1 MHIYFEKL
9 SIFRLFFF
17 LVRRKYKNTPIR
29 FIYYF
34 DSSLSG
40 HFLSLTV
47 QKFTTIKI
55 IRLNFKMK
63 DVRDQN
69 DELIRLRICRED
81 IKIFSEFLHL
91 DPFLKKVI
99 NDPESSD
106 RYKNYIFKGIIE
118 GEISIRNSIYR
129 SLYLIQV
136 VSWHM
141 KSRKTNQSYFF
152 AEKRPWHNH
161 LEKLSL
167 EQNIN
172 LVAHRS
178 IIFQFTF
185 FLISRLRLK
194 NFPKL
199 YLILKDLKYRR
210 FSKDFISKDNTLY
223 LEGRAGLNFQKNA
236 SNSDFFWEI
245 QSKFKRSRIIYRYSS
260 QKEKIALENN
270 GVGAISG
277 SCSIKD
283 IIKVR
288 KINTLPKQ
296 DWFSTESL
304 QLNSLSNEFNNQF
317 NYWKSLFLKHNTKVF
332 FSWYKFNKD
341 HIAVSEA
348 IRDVGGISILW
359 QIALNSIQDK
369 LCMTDADILFSY
381 SSHCAAIDT
390 KIGSK
395 FKYNLLSG
403 YPGDYAFNLTN
414 DFSSKLKA
422 TLIKNGAK
430 LIVCVLDEN
439 SLDDDR
445 WHTGHELQR
454 ENYSFML
461 EEVLRNPSLGV
472 IFKPKKSINLRRR
485 LGNSI
490 SNLIDKAKKTGRCF
504 VFEETIGHTVL
515 ATPVIAAQAA
525 DLCIHGHLC
534 AGTAAVETALSGVP
548 TILVDRESSSVSILK
563 KLPEGKIIFR
573 KWPEVIQALKYNN
586 IEEFKK
592 INLYGW
598 EEILNK
604 LDPFRDGLGAQRI
617 GNFTESIFE
626 EFNKGNHRDKAMEL
640 ATEKY
645 ADTWGEDKVIIN
657 K

>member
-1 MHIYFEKL
+1 MYIYFEKL

-17 LVRRKYKNTPIR
+17 LARRKHKNIPVR

-40 HFLSLTV
+40 NFLSLTI
-47 QKFTTIKI
+47 QRLTNIKI

-81 IKIFSEFLHL
+81 IKTFSKLLHL
-91 DPFLKKVI
+91 DPLFKKEI

-106 RYKNYIFKGIIE
+106 RYKSYIFKGIIE
-118 GEISIRNSIYR
+118 GEISIKNSIYR

-141 KSRKTNQSYFF
+141 KSRKIYQSDFCT
-152 AEKRPWHNH
+152 EKRPWHNH
-161 LEKLSL
+161 LDKLSL
-167 EQNIN
+167 KQNIN
-172 LVAHRS
+172 LVAYRS
-178 IIFQFTF
+178 SIFEFTY
-185 FLISRLRLK
+185 FLVSHLRLK

-199 YLILKDLKYRR
+199 HLFLKDLKYRR
-210 FSKDFISKDNTLY
+210 FSKDFISQENTLY
-223 LEGRAGLNFQKNA
+223 LEGRGNLNFQKNVN
-236 SNSDFFWEI
+236 NSDFFWEI
-245 QSKFKRSRIIYRYSS
+245 QSNFKRSRIIYRYSS
-260 QKEKIALENN
+260 QKEKITLEKN

-288 KINTLPKQ
+288 KINNLPKQ
-296 DWFSTESL
+296 DWVSTESL
-304 QLNSLSNEFNNQF
+304 QLKALSNEFNNQF

-341 HIAVSEA
+341 HMAVSEA
-348 IRDVGGISILW
+348 IRDLGGISILW

-381 SSHCAAIDT
+381 SSHCAAIDK

-403 YPGDYAFNLTN
+403 YPNDYAFNLSN

-422 TLIKNGAK
+422 TLIRNGAK

-445 WHTGHELQR
+445 WHTGHELQK

-461 EEVLRNPSLGV
+461 EEVLSNPSLGV
-472 IFKPKKSINLRRR
+472 IFKPKHPIDLRRR
-485 LGNSI
+485 LGNRI
-490 SNLIDKAKKTGRCF
+490 SSLIDKAKKTGRCF
-504 VFEETIGHTVL
+504 VFEEKIGHNVL
-515 ATPVIAAQAA
+515 ATPVIAAKAA

-548 TILVDRESSSVSILK
+548 TILVDRENSPVSILK

-573 KWPEVIQALKYNN
+573 KWPEVIQALKYN

-592 INLYGW
+592 NNLYGW
-598 EEILNK
+598 EEILNE
-604 LDPFRDGLGAQRI
+604 LDPFRDGLGALRI
-617 GNFTESIFE
+617 GNFVESIFE
-626 EFNKGNHRDKAMEL
+626 EFNKGHDRDNAMEL
-640 ATEKY
+640 AAEKY
-645 ADTWGEDKVIIN
+645 ADIWGEDKVIIN
-657 K
+657 N